1 MSTDGADALIEAY
14 AQVSLANQR
23 SFRALAIVLS
33 EFNAHGID
41 VLVLKG
47 ADVLPRLYGVWGARP
62 LTDVDLLV
70 RDRDLPAID
79 RIVSALGYQALIDGN
94 PAYRDP
100 NGSLLLD
107 MVTSLWYAED
117 SEHVW
122 RRAVR
127 RELAGVSIRAM
138 CADDLLVYLTAY
150 SVLHRGHFVPSFA
163 VDVGLLVRKER
174 LNWDYIIEEARRR
187 NLKIPLYHGL
197 SYAARRES
205 IPIHDHVWRR
215 LAPARASERALQTLL
230 RALVTEEPLSDLG
243 HFLLLVSSPGAKRWR
258 RLRKAIWP
266 SATFLTWRYGPAGA
280 ASALRT
286 RFIRAVHLLV
296 KGVILSGAIG
306 KRLVRCRATTAPP
319 RLTDRKAA
327 AERPRSS

>member
-23 SFRALAIVLS
+23 SFRALGVVLS

-47 ADVLPRLYGVWGARP
+47 ADVLSRLYGVWGARP

-127 RELAGVSIRAM
+127 RELADVSIRAM

-215 LAPARASERALQTLL
+215 LAPARASERALQSLL

-243 HFLLLVSSPGAKRWR
+243 HFLLLVSSPGAQRWR